1 MSKLETLWYTRCP
14 VPTPAGIAVQL
25 GWIEEEFRGDGIKL
39 ESVRDSADRAVR
51 ASHFDHSLNNSFRQG
66 GSVPAIW
73 AKAVGRDTRL
83 IGLTWTDESQVIL
96 TIPKSQI
103 RSVRDLK
110 GRRLGIATRP
120 NDIIDFWKAT
130 TLRAYLVALSLEGLG
145 EKDVEFVEIPRTDT
159 SFDRPWLSG
168 QGPSAESLLEVQA
181 LQSGKVDAIFHK
193 GSRGL
198 EVAEAIGA
206 RVVFDVWKH
215 PDPRARA
222 NNHSPRT
229 LTVDSQLL
237 DERPDVVA
245 RVLRRILLAGTWAEE
260 NPDKAFAYLARETGS
275 SEHFVRLAYGND
287 ANRHLKT
294 DLEET
299 SVTALEDFT
308 DFLFQHGFLPAR
320 VDAHKWIDPQ
330 PLAVARRTLLP
341 QDRGPRAGASAR
353 VDGSA

>member
-25 GWIEEEFRGDGIKL
+25 GWIEEEFREDGIKL
-39 ESVRDSADRAVR
+39 ESVRDSADRTVR

-73 AKAVGRDTRL
+73 AKASGRDTRL

-96 TIPKSQI
+96 TLPGSQI
-103 RSVRDLK
+103 RSIKDLK

-130 TLRAYLVALSLEGLG
+130 TLRAYLVALALEGLT
-145 EKDVEFVEIPRTDT
+145 EKDVELVEIPRTDT
-159 SFDRPWLSG
+159 SFDRRWLSG
-168 QGPSAESLLEVQA
+168 QGPSAEDLLEVQA
-181 LQSGKVDAIFHK
+181 LRAGKVDAIFHK

-198 EVAEAIGA
+198 EVADAIGA
-206 RVVFDVWKH
+206 HVVFDLWKH

-237 DERPDVVA
+237 EKRPDVVA
-245 RVLRRILLAGTWAEE
+245 RVLRRILLAGSWAEE
-260 NPDKAFAYLARETGS
+260 NPEEAFTYLARETGS
-275 SEHFVRLAYGND
+275 SELFVRLAYGND

-299 SVTALEDFT
+299 SVAALEDFT
-308 DFLFQHGFLPAR
+308 HFLFQHGFLPTP
-320 VDAHKWIDPQ
+320 VDVRKWIDLR
-330 PLAVARRTLLP
+330 PLSAAWRTLSP
-341 QDRGPRAGASAR
+341 QGRTPRSGVSAG
-353 VDGSA
+353 VDGAR

>member
-25 GWIEEEFRGDGIKL
+25 GWIEDEFRGDDIKL
-39 ESVRDSADRAVR
+39 ESVRDSADRTVR
-51 ASHFDHSLNNSFRQG
+51 ASHFDHSLSNSFRQG

-73 AKAVGRDTRL
+73 AKASGRNTRL
-83 IGLTWTDESQVIL
+83 VGLTWTDESQVIL
-96 TIPKSQI
+96 ALPGSQI
-103 RSVRDLK
+103 RSIKDLK

-130 TLRAYLVALSLEGLG
+130 TLRAYLVALALEGLT

-168 QGPSAESLLEVQA
+168 QGASAEGLLEVQA
-181 LQSGKVDAIFHK
+181 LRAGKVDAIFHK

-198 EVAEAIGA
+198 EVAEALGA
-206 RVVFDVWKH
+206 HVVFDLWKH

-229 LTVDSQLL
+229 LTVDSHLL
-237 DERPDVVA
+237 ETRPDVVS
-245 RVLRRILLAGTWAEE
+245 RIVRRILLAGSWAEE
-260 NPDKAFAYLARETGS
+260 NPEQTFAYLARETGS
-275 SEHFVRLAYGND
+275 SELFVRRAYGQD
-287 ANRHLKT
+287 AHRHLKT

-299 SVTALEDFT
+299 SVAALQDFS
-308 DFLFQHGFLPAR
+308 DFLFQRSFLPAR
-320 VDAHKWIDPQ
+320 LDVRAWIDPE
-330 PLAVARRTLLP
+330 PIALARRALAAK
-341 QDRGPRAGASAR
+341 GSASRAGGELRSI
-353 VDGSA
+353 G